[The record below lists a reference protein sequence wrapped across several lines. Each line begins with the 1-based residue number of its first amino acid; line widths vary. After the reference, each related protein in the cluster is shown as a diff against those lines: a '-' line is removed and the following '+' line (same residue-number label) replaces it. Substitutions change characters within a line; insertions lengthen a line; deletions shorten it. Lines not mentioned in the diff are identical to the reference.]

1 MPDSVLYAPWRMSYI
16 KSLVKPDEGVCF
28 LCRAAEAS
36 TDTEK
41 AAAFV
46 LWQTDLS
53 VVLLNRYPYANGHLM
68 VAPRAH
74 LPDIDL
80 LTAEQ
85 QADLMHQTAEVVKV
99 LRRAVSA
106 QGFNIGINLGRCAG
120 AGVPGHLHQHIVPR
134 WGGDV
139 SFMQVVGET
148 RIVPDA
154 LSKTYQE
161 LKLVCDTMKNENAP
175 GAP

>member
-1 MPDSVLYAPWRMSYI
+1 MKESVLYAPWRMSYI
-16 KSLVKPDEGVCF
+16 KSLTKPDDGVCF
-28 LCRAAEAS
+28 LCKAAEATTDEQRS
-36 TDTEK
+36 TLL
-41 AAAFV
+41 V
-46 LWQTDLS
+46 LWQSDLS
-53 VVLLNRYPYANGHLM
+53 VVVLNRYPYANGHLM

-74 LPDIDL
+74 VPDL
-80 LTAEQ
+80 EVLSPEQ
-85 QADLMHQTAEVVKV
+85 QSDLMFQTSRVVTL

-148 RIVPDA
+148 RIVPEA
-154 LSKTYQE
+154 LSKTYEMLKKE
-161 LKLVCDTMKNENAP
+161 LA
-175 GAP
+175 GSGQ

>member
-1 MPDSVLYAPWRMSYI
+1 MRESVLYAPWRMSYI
-16 KSLVKPDEGVCF
+16 KSLTKPDEGVCF
-28 LCRAAEAS
+28 LC
-36 TDTEK
+36 K
-41 AAAFV
+41 AADAANDAERSAALV
-46 LWQTDLS
+46 LWQSDLS

-68 VAPRAH
+68 VAPRSH
-74 LPDIDL
+74 VPDLDL
-80 LTAEQ
+80 MSCEQ
-85 QADLMHQTAEVVKV
+85 QADLMLQTTEAVKL

-106 QGFNIGINLGRCAG
+106 QGFNIGINVGRCAG

-154 LSKTYQE
+154 LSRTYQE
-161 LKLVCDTMKNENAP
+161 LLSVRAAILAE
-175 GAP
+175 G